1 VTFVRNISYSQENF
15 SADFRQ
21 NRDSAE
27 TCLNITG
34 ACINL
39 IVDFLSSN
47 PLFRRENFNYPPG
60 NMRLPLGTKFL
71 KNS

>member
-47 PLFRRENFNYPPG
+47 PLFRRENFNYPQETCAY
-60 NMRLPLGTKFL
+60 PLEQSF
-71 KNS
+71 